1 MGLDE
6 RSSSEP
12 GSPRSSPVDTLLRWE
27 AGGAVWRVTS
37 RTSSHVT
44 VLLLSCDGGEEID
57 TVVSDDPSLFRFTAE
72 RSASDE

>member
-1 MGLDE
+1 
-6 RSSSEP
+6 
-12 GSPRSSPVDTLLRWE
+12 
-27 AGGAVWRVTS
+27 
-37 RTSSHVT
+37 VT